1 MLPHTAAG
9 AHVRILLPL
18 CRSRGRVQCMHHE
31 VRRRLHGLDKY
42 QGRIADIGVLV
53 GGICIWPQNRDLPVD
68 MPQSDRHARGRPRTV
83 GGVDRYTCTGATREL
98 VDAVVRD
105 CHPK

>member
-18 CRSRGRVQCMHHE
+18 RRSRGRVRCIHHV
-31 VRRRLHGLDKY
+31 VRRRRHGLDKD
-42 QGRIADIGVLV
+42 QGRIADIGVL
-53 GGICIWPQNRDLPVD
+53 GGICVWPQNRDLPVE

-83 GGVDRYTCTGATREL
+83 GGVDRYTCIGATREL